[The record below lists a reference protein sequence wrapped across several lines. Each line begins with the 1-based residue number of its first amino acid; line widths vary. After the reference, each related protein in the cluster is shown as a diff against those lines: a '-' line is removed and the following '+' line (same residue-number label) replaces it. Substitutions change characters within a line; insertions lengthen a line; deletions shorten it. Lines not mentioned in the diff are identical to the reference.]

1 MVRHMLIDAVD
12 DAAASIIA
20 VGNDYPD
27 GHVIPPHSHR
37 RGLLLCGTSGTL
49 VMTTSRGSW
58 VMPPRHGM
66 WIPPKIE
73 HSVRAVGS
81 VQMQSLYL
89 EPGKTTAMPAEAQ
102 VVAIP
107 PLLRLLIAD
116 ALDLP
121 VDYAPGTR
129 ASALMALIHHE
140 VLRLEV
146 LPLSLQ
152 YPEHRALAERCQ
164 RFLLKPRVCET
175 TDQWSADLHMSRRAF
190 TRLFR
195 AETNLSFVAWRQQA
209 CLTHALTLL
218 ASGTSVTTVAL
229 ELGYD
234 SPAAFSTMFKKALGV
249 SPRLYG
255 V

>member
-1 MVRHMLIDAVD
+1 
-12 DAAASIIA
+12 
-20 VGNDYPD
+20 
-27 GHVIPPHSHR
+27 
-37 RGLLLCGTSGTL
+37 
-49 VMTTSRGSW
+49 MTTSRGSW

-66 WIPPKIE
+66 WIPPQME
-73 HSVRAVGS
+73 HSVRAIGLVH
-81 VQMQSLYL
+81 MQSLYM
-89 EPGKTTAMPAEAQ
+89 EPAEAAAMPAEAQ

-107 PLLRLLIAD
+107 PLLRHLISD

-129 ASALMALIHHE
+129 ASALMTLIRHE
-140 VLRLEV
+140 LLRLEE
-146 LPLSLQ
+146 LPLSLK
-152 YPEHRALAERCQ
+152 YPEHQALAERCQ
-164 RFLLKPRVCET
+164 QFLLKPHIYET
-175 TDQWSADLHMSRRAF
+175 TDQWSADLNMSRRAF

-195 AETNLSFVAWRQQA
+195 AETHLSFVAWRQQA